1 MSPIMLPEPCHSPQ
15 HRIFLKE
22 ARS

>member
-1 MSPIMLPEPCHSPQ
+1 MSPIMLPKPCHSPQ